1 MFPRYRRRRQR
12 RQRSTAALLLATAV
26 RKGRGLPWPT
36 ALAVAVV
43 SMMLFYWLVPAYIDT
58 RMDALQSGVARE
70 ALTHRFA
77 HWSRR
82 AELLGI
88 TLALVF
94 GFFAIRNYR
103 STHRMS
109 HTNARRVGLAS
120 RILARLIR

>member
-1 MFPRYRRRRQR
+1 M
-12 RQRSTAALLLATAV
+12 
-26 RKGRGLPWPT
+26 RKGPALPWPT
-36 ALAVAVV
+36 ALALAVV
-43 SMMLFYWLVPAYIDT
+43 SMMLFYWVVPAYIDT
-58 RMDALQSGVARE
+58 RMDALQAGVARE

-82 AELLGI
+82 AELLGV

-103 STHRMS
+103 SVRRMS

-120 RILARLIR
+120 RLLARLIR